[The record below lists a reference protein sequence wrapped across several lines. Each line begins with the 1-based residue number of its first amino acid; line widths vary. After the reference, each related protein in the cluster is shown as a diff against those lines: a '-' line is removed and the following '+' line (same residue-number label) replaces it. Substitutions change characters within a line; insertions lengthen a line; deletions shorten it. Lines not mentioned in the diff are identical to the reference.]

1 MRWRPA
7 ALLAALPLVALAASC
22 GGSGGGHAASTHAT
36 VLAAASLT
44 DAFNAEKAAFEKAR
58 PGTQI
63 TLSFAGSQ
71 SLVAQIQQGA
81 PADVFASADEHSMDA
96 VRRETTA
103 APRLFARNTLAI
115 AVAPGNPKHIASLAD
130 LARPGI
136 TVVLAAPAV
145 PAGHYARAALQ
156 KAGVTVAPKSLEE
169 NVRSV
174 LTKVELGEA
183 DAGIVY
189 VSDITAAGHRVSRVA
204 IPPAVNQTARYPIAP
219 LSRDATGRAFVA
231 FVLSPAGQRILS
243 RFGFLPAS

>member
-1 MRWRPA
+1 MRRRAA
-7 ALLAALPLVALAASC
+7 ALVAALPLVALAAC
-22 GGSGGGHAASTHAT
+22 GGSGGSDAPSTHAT

-44 DAFNAEKAAFEKAR
+44 DAFNAEKAAFEKAH

-81 PADVFASADEHSMDA
+81 PADVFASADERSMDA
-96 VRRETTA
+96 ARRETTA
-103 APRLFARNTLAI
+103 APRVFARNTLAI

-130 LARPGI
+130 LARPGVA
-136 TVVLAAPAV
+136 VVLAAPAV
-145 PAGHYARAALQ
+145 PAGHYARTALQ

-189 VSDITAAGHRVSRVA
+189 ASDITAAGHQVSRVT

-219 LSRDATGRAFVA
+219 LSRDATGRAFLA
-231 FVLSPAGQRILS
+231 FVLSPAGQRILT
-243 RFGFLPAS
+243 RAGFLPAS